1 MSNYRRD
8 YAYGGTYFITAVLQ
22 DRRCDWL
29 VRYIHEFREAYRE
42 TLRHCPFET
51 VAVTVLPD
59 HFHLVLRLPENR
71 NDFSRIVQ
79 VLKTN
84 FSKRLPDSCR
94 HPNASQKGK
103 REAGIWQRRFWEHKI
118 RDDADLERHVF
129 YTYFNPV
136 KHGLVR
142 QVRDWP
148 HSSFHRD
155 VQNGLFPADWG
166 GCLSENV
173 RNLYHE

>member
-1 MSNYRRD
+1 MSNYRR
-8 YAYGGTYFITAVLQ
+8 YYTYGGTYFITAVLQ

-29 VRYIHEFREAYRE
+29 VRHIREFREAYRE
-42 TLRHCPFET
+42 TLQHCPFET

-59 HFHLVLRLPENR
+59 HFHLVLRLPENS

-84 FSKRLPDSCR
+84 FSKRLPASYR
-94 HPNASQKGK
+94 RPNASQSGK
-103 REAGIWQRRFWEHKI
+103 SEAGIWQRRFWEHKI
-118 RDDADLERHVF
+118 RDDADLENHIS

-142 QVRDWP
+142 QVCEWT

-155 VQNGLFPADWG
+155 VKKGLFSADWG
-166 GCLSENV
+166 ACLSENIQ
-173 RNLYHE
+173 NLYHE